1 MSSFNWK
8 RPIENDNLV
17 DLSEFS
23 GDGVNDE
30 TPYVDVPGD
39 ERMARDGR
47 DRLPDGT
54 FRIVEAL
61 QPGGDDAKRRI
72 GCVLQRGC
80 KSLIHCTLLVYLPSE
95 KTGGKCINC

>member
-1 MSSFNWK
+1 MPFA
-8 RPIENDNLV
+8 
-17 DLSEFS
+17 
-23 GDGVNDE
+23 
-30 TPYVDVPGD
+30 VDVHIGNEPLGILPEQLSRGHGD
-39 ERMARDGR
+39 AVVLNPRARDGR

-61 QPGGDDAKRRI
+61 QPGGDDARRRI

-95 KTGGKCINC
+95 KTGVNA